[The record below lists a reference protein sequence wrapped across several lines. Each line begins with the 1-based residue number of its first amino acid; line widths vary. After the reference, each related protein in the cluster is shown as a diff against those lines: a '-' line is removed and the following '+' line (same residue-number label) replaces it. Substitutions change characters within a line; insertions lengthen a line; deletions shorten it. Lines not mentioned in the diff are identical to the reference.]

1 MTETMRKND
10 RGKIAMRILSA
21 YRSTFLSAGVFLI
34 VCPFLSVCVFLTA
47 CANSYLPTNSYLFAN
62 SYLPANFYL
71 HGQENMPVRQAA
83 AGMALPVSM
92 TQAWEKEL
100 HEREE
105 EAAWQRAY
113 LYIICNMQEY
123 FDDPYHNRRDSEKYH
138 PMDQLVYLGI
148 HDFDGDGI
156 PELLAGDTITM
167 AVFTFAGSRA
177 EKLADLYYPNTA
189 CWCINGVYF
198 KDNSV
203 SVSCDRQGVSDFVD
217 FGFLDNNDMKGFVT
231 RYYRASVRGTEEARE
246 EIRLVY
252 EESGW
257 VLKFRSG
264 EEAKLDSGFDYDL
277 IRW

>member
-1 MTETMRKND
+1 MRKND

-21 YRSTFLSAGVFLI
+21 CRSIFLSVSVVLI
-34 VCPFLSVCVFLTA
+34 VCPFLFVCVFLTA
-47 CANSYLPTNSYLFAN
+47 CANSYPPAYSYLSAN

-71 HGQENMPVRQAA
+71 HGQENTPVRQTA

-92 TQAWEKEL
+92 TQAWEEEQEL
-100 HEREE
+100 PEREE

-123 FDDPYHNRRDSEKYH
+123 LDDPYHNRLDSEKYH

-167 AVFTFAGSRA
+167 AVFTFSGGRV
-177 EKLADLYYPNTA
+177 EKLADLYYPNVA

-203 SVSCDRQGVSDFVD
+203 SVSCDGQDGSDFVD
-217 FGFLDNNDMKGFVT
+217 FGFLDNNGMKGFAT
-231 RYYRASVRGTEEARE
+231 RYYSASGRVSEEARE
-246 EIRLVY
+246 EIRLVH
-252 EESGW
+252 EETGW

-264 EEAKLDSGFDYDL
+264 EEAALDSGFDYDL